1 MGSEH
6 LTYQILIVDD
16 EPGILELLQIYLSMN
31 DGVEVHAAEN
41 GKIAVETYQRL
52 TDSGLRPDIVLMDI
66 LMPVMDGIEATG
78 KLLEYDSDATIFMVT
93 AYTEPILM
101 QDALD
106 AGAKDVINKTVGF
119 PEISEKVMGVLGA

>member
-1 MGSEH
+1 
-6 LTYQILIVDD
+6 
-16 EPGILELLQIYLSMN
+16 MN
-31 DGVEVHAAEN
+31 EGVAVHTAEN

-78 KLLEYDSDATIFMVT
+78 KLLEYDSDATVCMVT

-106 AGAKDVINKTVGF
+106 AGAKDVINKTMGF

>member
-1 MGSEH
+1 M
-6 LTYQILIVDD
+6 DD
-16 EPGILELLQIYLSMN
+16 EPGILELLKIYLSMN
-31 DGVEVHAAEN
+31 DGVEIHAAEN

-52 TDSGLRPDIVLMDI
+52 TDSGLRPGIVLMDI
-66 LMPVMDGIEATG
+66 MMPVMDGIEATR
-78 KLLEYDSDATIFMVT
+78 KILEYDSDATIYMVT
-93 AYTEPILM
+93 AYTEPIIT